1 MKKIVITVTI
11 FVLALL
17 TVKAQDAREIAIKSG
32 NAINPESMEMSATL
46 NIHDGRGNTRTRQI
60 ANATKRF
67 GETVKTLIRFIAPPD
82 VSGTTMLIHDYENRG
97 DDMWIYLPA
106 MRNTRRIVSSERG
119 RSFMGTEFS
128 NADMTKPNHDD
139 FHYKLK
145 GTDTMN
151 GKECW
156 KIEAVCKNT
165 EIAQENG
172 YSKRIAYIDTLNYL
186 SYKVEY
192 YNKNDKQFKVM
203 TVSNYREISTGLFF
217 AFYMEMKNVEN
228 GRHSEIIVEKF
239 QLGSELSERNFSAAS
254 LGE

>member
-1 MKKIVITVTI
+1 MKKIVIIIAI
-11 FVLALL
+11 FVLALF
-17 TVKAQDAREIAIKSG
+17 TTNAQDAREIAIKSG

-46 NIHDGRGNTRTRQI
+46 NIHDGRGNIRTRQI

-67 GETVKTLIRFIAPPD
+67 GETVKTLIRFVAPPD

-139 FHYKLK
+139 FHYKLL
-145 GTDTMN
+145 GSETIN

-156 KIEAVCKNT
+156 KIEAESKNA
-165 EIAQENG
+165 EVEQENG
-172 YSKRIAYIDTLNYL
+172 FAKRIAYIDKQDFL

-192 YNKNDKQFKVM
+192 YDKADKMFKVM
-203 TVSNYREISTGLFF
+203 TVSDYREIAPGLFF
-217 AFYMEMKNVEN
+217 AFYMEMENLNN
-228 GRHSEIIVEKF
+228 GRRSEIIIEQF
-239 QLGSELSERNFSAAS
+239 QLGSKLNERDFSVAS